1 MIRYNIEAVGGG
13 GLVTFESDSEVK
25 KAIEKHKVTVW
36 VGGTCGIC
44 DDWGNPV
51 EKTVKR
57 VTRVNEDG
65 TRTVIY
71 ERKTNKA

>member
-13 GLVTFESDSEVK
+13 GLITFESDSEVK

-44 DDWGNPV
+44 DDWGTSEERN
-51 EKTVKR
+51 VKR
-57 VTRVNEDG
+57 ITRIDEDG
-65 TRTVIY
+65 VRTIIY
-71 ERKTNKA
+71 ECKTNKK